1 MEHPTDPELLRQLD
15 AAKESGDPVQVVVGL
30 HRPKGVPPVPA
41 DVEEQTRRAVSRA
54 SAATGEEPD
63 DVHVMGR
70 VAAAYVR
77 GSEKF
82 LRELVAQP
90 EVASAVAN
98 TTPGAAG

>member
-1 MEHPTDPELLRQLD
+1 MAYRTDPELLRQLD
-15 AAKESGDPVQVVVGL
+15 AAKVSGRPVQIVVQL
-30 HRPKGVPPVPA
+30 HRPKGVPPVPE

-54 SAATGEEPD
+54 TAATGEAPV

-70 VAAAYVR
+70 VAAAYVQ
-77 GSEKF
+77 GSERF

-98 TTPGAAG
+98 TTPDSAG